1 MKMKM
6 LFCFISIKISHNL
19 WDSMDGRDSI
29 FMILFSKKATKIFE
43 VFTVDYVISVKSTV
57 KI

>member
-1 MKMKM
+1 MKM